1 MLLKQTFQYFLA
13 RGVPAAIN
21 LLAIV
26 VYTRLLEPEQYG
38 EYAIVFSSML
48 LATAL
53 FCQWLR
59 MSLLRFL
66 PAYAEDRT
74 RLLTNIVLLYAL
86 IVAATALVP
95 LYFLFTEGLT
105 HWTWL
110 ALLGVVVFWTN
121 GWYEISLELVR
132 SDLKPIKYGYIST
145 IKAVSAL
152 AFGAVLAYAG
162 MGAAGLL
169 IGLIVSVVAVQPL
182 VLRDGWLRTSL
193 RKVDKTLI
201 RSIAAYGLP
210 LTVTFTVSSLIG
222 TIDRYQLGYMSGV
235 DVAGV
240 FSVASDF
247 GRQSILVLIMMVNLA
262 AFPLAVKALER
273 SGEQAARDQMAQNWV
288 LLIAITLPVSALTIY
303 FASEL
308 SQLLFGPAYAPDA
321 AILIPWVVLATALLG
336 MRTYYFDQSFYL
348 AKSTR
353 VQIYLVLLTL
363 VVKIVFN
370 LLLIPRYGGL
380 GAAYSG
386 VIAFSVSLLAGV
398 ALARR
403 YFRLEFCWKDLLK
416 ASVATAMLV
425 LACHLLHDV
434 LDGRWF
440 IVNAAISLGF
450 YLMVLLALDVG
461 GYRAVLAER
470 IGKARRK

>member
-48 LATAL
+48 LATAF

-66 PAYAEDRT
+66 PGYAEDRA
-74 RLLTNIVLLYAL
+74 RLLTNIVLLYGL
-86 IVAATALVP
+86 IVAVTALVP
-95 LYFLFTEGLT
+95 LYFLLTEGMT
-105 HWTWL
+105 HWTGL
-110 ALLGVVVFWTN
+110 ILIGVAVFWTN

-132 SDLKPIKYGYIST
+132 SDLKPLKYGYIST
-145 IKAVSAL
+145 IKAVFSL
-152 AFGAVLAYAG
+152 AFGAALAYAG

-169 IGLIVSVVAVQPL
+169 IGLIVSVLAVQPL
-182 VLRDGWLRTSL
+182 VLRDGWLRASFQ
-193 RKVDKTLI
+193 KIDKALI
-201 RSIAAYGLP
+201 RNIAAYGLP
-210 LTVTFTVSSLIG
+210 LTVTFTLSALIG

-235 DVAGV
+235 EAAGL

-247 GRQSILVLIMMVNLA
+247 GRQSILVLMMMVNLA

-288 LLIAITLPVSALTIY
+288 LMVSVTVPTGVLMAY
-303 FASEL
+303 FAEEISSL
-308 SQLLFGPAYAPDA
+308 VFGQDYASSA
-321 AILIPWVVLATALLG
+321 ASLIPWVVLGTILSG
-336 MRTYYFDQSFYL
+336 MRMYYFDQSFYL

-353 VQIYLVLLTL
+353 VQVYVVLLTL
-363 VVKIVFN
+363 LAKIGFN
-370 LLLIPRYGGL
+370 LLLIPQYGAL

-386 VIAFSVSLLAGV
+386 VVAFFISIVAGMI
-398 ALARR
+398 LSQR
-403 YFRLEFCWKDLLK
+403 YFKLELCWSDLFK
-416 ASVATAMLV
+416 ISVAGCMLM
-425 LACHLLHDV
+425 LSCYLLHGR
-434 LDGRWF
+434 LDGLFF
-440 IVNAAISLGF
+440 IFNAGISIAV
-450 YLMVLLALDVG
+450 YTIVLFIFNVG
-461 GYRAVLAER
+461 GYRELIFDR
-470 IGKARRK
+470 LGK